1 MTAGAKCAWL
11 EGLYSPGYRIYIFA
25 GRPGVGKTTA
35 AMHLVAYDLWR
46 RGVVDSYRE
55 ALKAAGDKLFM
66 GRDLEELFMYLKKHV
81 RNPEVDW
88 LIIDDAAVGFHDFG
102 DPRLWS
108 KFVDI
113 VKTARGAVARRGV
126 IFTTT
131 ALGYLSKRVLHSAHV
146 YYVKRERLGFGT
158 RQGEGGGCEVFD
170 APQPHPYVVLVETV
184 FTLEGHIH
192 YKYWHPVK
200 PVGRWRIAGLIPES
214 AEFAMPP
221 EVEEKHAGAR
231 NDRVDRAVDEALE
244 IIRRKKER
252 SAKDA
257 PT

>member
-1 MTAGAKCAWL
+1 MACAWL

-46 RGVVDSYRE
+46 RGVADSYRD
-55 ALKAAGDKLFM
+55 ALKLAGGRLFT
-66 GRDLEELFMYLKKHV
+66 GRDLEELFTYLKKHV

-88 LIIDDAAVGFHDFG
+88 LVIDDAAVGFHDFG

-113 VKTARGAVARRGV
+113 IKTARNAVAKRGV

-146 YYVKRERLGFGT
+146 YYVKRERLRFGT
-158 RQGEGGGCEVFD
+158 RLEGDGGCEVFET
-170 APQPHPYVVLVETV
+170 QQSYPYVVLVETV
-184 FTLEGHIH
+184 FTLEGNIH
-192 YKYWHPVK
+192 YWYWHHVK
-200 PVGRWRIAGLIPES
+200 PVAMWRVAGLIPVSE
-214 AEFAMPP
+214 EFAMPS
-221 EVEEKHAGAR
+221 EVEEKHTGTR
-231 NDRVDRAVDEALE
+231 SDRVERAIDEALE
-244 IIRRKKER
+244 IIRRKKEG
-252 SAKDA
+252 
-257 PT
+257 T

>member
-1 MTAGAKCAWL
+1 VECAWL

-25 GRPGVGKTTA
+25 GRPGAGKTTA

-55 ALKAAGDKLFM
+55 ALKAAGDRLFL
-66 GRDLEELFMYLKKHV
+66 GRDVEELFMYIKKHV
-81 RNPEVDW
+81 RSPEVDW
-88 LIIDDAAVGFHDFG
+88 LVIDDAAVGFHDFG

-113 VKTARGAVARRGV
+113 VKTARNAVARRGV

-146 YYVKRERLGFGT
+146 YYVKRERLRFGT
-158 RQGEGGGCEVFD
+158 RQGEDGGCEVFE
-170 APQPHPYVVLVETV
+170 AQQPHPYVALVETV

-192 YKYWHPVK
+192 YKYWHHVK

-214 AEFAMPP
+214 PEFAMPP

-231 NDRVDRAVDEALE
+231 NARVDRAVYEALE
-244 IIRRKKER
+244 IIRRKKGE
-252 SAKDA
+252 A
-257 PT
+257 